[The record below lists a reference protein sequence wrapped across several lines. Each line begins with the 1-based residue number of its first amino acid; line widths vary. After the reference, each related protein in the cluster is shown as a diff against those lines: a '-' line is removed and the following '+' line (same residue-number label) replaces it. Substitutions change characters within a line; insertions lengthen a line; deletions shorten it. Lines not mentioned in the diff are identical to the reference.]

1 MIDRPN
7 NFPREGQHRIV
18 TRAAVENLERQ
29 RPVLN
34 VVRHYTIEGEIETLV
49 HSSAN
54 AEREAAIVNGSRR
67 LQVASD
73 VLRVGFDPP
82 NRDGRA
88 EYIRQQKA
96 VAMQREFQDR
106 APHKGPSR

>member
-1 MIDRPN
+1 MTDRSN
-7 NFPREGQHRIV
+7 NFPREGQHQIV
-18 TRAAVENLERQ
+18 TRAAVETLERQ
-29 RPVLN
+29 RPILN

-73 VLRVGFDPP
+73 ALRGGFDQPD
-82 NRDGRA
+82 RAGRA

-96 VAMQREFQDR
+96 VAMQREFRTR
-106 APHKGPSR
+106 APHKSPSR